1 MLDHKKTPRHSILKP
16 REDNETFTE
25 MYINK
30 QKKIIQK
37 LSAGVTDTFVDFKDI
52 KLSVELPFDKKN
64 LYEDLSNM
72 YYGDVFSNSPKTE
85 LERLQNRKNK
95 LKL

>member
-1 MLDHKKTPRHSILKP
+1 M
-16 REDNETFTE
+16 
-25 MYINK
+25 
-30 QKKIIQK
+30 
-37 LSAGVTDTFVDFKDI
+37 DTFVDIKDT
-52 KLSVELPFDKKN
+52 KLNIELPYDKKS

-95 LKL
+95 LKLQRSLSLNSKKYMLKFDD